1 MDLDSRSCYRFRP
14 EGDAIWGILA
24 QGAIRDISVNHYW
37 ERESPVEIERVCV
50 MGAEADRMNH
60 LSKAQGWA
68 LVLGWCGV
76 LVVAYATTTY
86 IMSSRMAAERE
97 RAILGHQMRLDPTRS
112 EPGKTEVETR
122 SVDLDREA
130 KNIAVEAGVYVDR
143 IYNLSIRDTRWNVDF
158 YIWYLWSGDGIEPG
172 NSFQVVDGAIL
183 TKRLQVRTDHG
194 AQHYE
199 LYRVTAEITKLFNV
213 VRFPVDDHLL
223 TLRIEDTTAQH
234 YDLWYVPDTQG
245 SNVSSRVQIPD
256 YVIFNTELV
265 EKKHSYK
272 TRRGDARLS
281 LDYKATHSQLIYG
294 ISIKRGGWGLYL
306 KMFFG
311 LFASVAVALL
321 AFYVRPAAYVSKFQL
336 GVGAFFAAVASTYIV
351 TRHVPLHNA
360 FGLTEFVT
368 SAALA
373 TIFLTIS
380 TSVIL
385 VWIHDHLKDLA
396 LAKRLNMA
404 AHLVFLVGYVG
415 LNVAV
420 ARAAL
425 L

>member
-1 MDLDSRSCYRFRP
+1 
-14 EGDAIWGILA
+14 
-24 QGAIRDISVNHYW
+24 
-37 ERESPVEIERVCV
+37 
-50 MGAEADRMNH
+50 MGAETDRKNP

-68 LVLGWCGV
+68 LVFGWCGL

-86 IMSSRMAAERE
+86 FMSSRMAAERE
-97 RAILGHQMRLDPTRS
+97 RAILRHQLRLDPTRS
-112 EPGKTEVETR
+112 EPGKTDVETR
-122 SVDLDREA
+122 SVDLDGEA
-130 KNIAVEAGVYVDR
+130 RNIAVEAGVYVDR
-143 IYNLSIRDTRWNVDF
+143 IYNLSIPDTRWNVDF
-158 YIWYLWSGDGIEPG
+158 YIWFLWSGDGIEPG
-172 NSFQVVDGAIL
+172 KNFQVVDGAIL
-183 TKRLQVRTDHG
+183 TKRLEVHTDTDRG

-199 LYRVTAEITKLFNV
+199 LYRVTAEITKLFNIA
-213 VRFPVDDHLL
+213 RFPLDDHLL

-234 YDLWYVPDTQG
+234 YDLWYVPDSRG
-245 SNVSSRVQIPD
+245 SSVSSRVQIPG
-256 YVIFNTELV
+256 YVIYNAKLV

-272 TRRGDARLS
+272 TRRGDPRLS
-281 LDYKATHSQLIYG
+281 LDYKATYSQLIYG

-311 LFASVAVALL
+311 FFASVAVALL
-321 AFYVRPAAYVSKFQL
+321 AFYVRPAGYGSKFQL
-336 GVGAFFAAVASTYIV
+336 GVGAFFAAIASTYIV
-351 TRHVPLHNA
+351 SRHVPLHDV

-368 SAALA
+368 SASLA
-373 TIFLTIS
+373 TVFLTIL

-396 LAKRLNMA
+396 LAKQLDMA

-420 ARAAL
+420 ARSAL